1 MVLYMNGPSE
11 KAEIAITISFRPN
24 GPRPAAA
31 IRHAAEALRRTA
43 GFVLPATKKTDQAHI
58 NGGFV
63 VSRGP
68 FFSRGFESSIS
79 IFRAH
84 VQFLRTFLRLKN
96 AQVESSMSFC
106 SLFFFRPQFLF

>member
-24 GPRPAAA
+24 GPRSAA

-43 GFVLPATKKTDQAHI
+43 GFVLPVTKKTDQAHL

-63 VSRGP
+63 VTP
-68 FFSRGFESSIS
+68 ASIS
-79 IFRAH
+79 NLVLFNIIAILSELLETWVKKLLREAIFR
-84 VQFLRTFLRLKN
+84 
-96 AQVESSMSFC
+96 
-106 SLFFFRPQFLF
+106 